1 MNEPLK
7 GYIDNWTAPSRYAS
21 IIGRGLKRSMY
32 ADKNIVMDLIPAD
45 LVAHFHQFCS
55 SKIFLNILLGGQHDI
70 GSCMEYCNT

>member
-45 LVAHFHQFCS
+45 LVAHFRQFCS
-55 SKIFLNILLGGQHDI
+55 S
-70 GSCMEYCNT
+70 